1 MQMPHVP
8 TLVGVVVVVA
18 ILLLLYHFFIAK

>member
-1 MQMPHVP
+1 MQTPHVP